1 MTLAVLLDTAAD
13 LLSERPVLGRRPGL
27 PVSGLRRR
35 AIAAAGWLRER
46 DARCCVFLGLN
57 GPAVPIGVFGAAYAG
72 IPFAP
77 LNYRLADDRL
87 AAVLDRLDGAVVVAD
102 DEQCDR
108 LRAIGVD
115 PVPTGHWLD
124 TLADTE
130 PVTPQRQPADDD
142 VAVLLFTSG
151 TTAEPK
157 AVPLRHRHLTSY
169 VLNTVDLGG
178 AGEDEATLVSVPPYH
193 VAAIGSAITNVL
205 SGRRLVHLPRFDP
218 ADWLDTVRLEGIT
231 TAMVVPTMLAR
242 LVSHLDG
249 SPARLPLR
257 ALAYG
262 GARMPPAVLERALRV
277 FPDVEFTN
285 AYGLTETSSTIAVLT
300 PADHRAA
307 LVSDDPTVRAR
318 LSSVGRAVPGIEL
331 RVHDADPDGYGELL
345 VRGEQVSGEYVG
357 TGSVLDAD
365 GWFPTRDEARVD
377 DDGYLFVRGRADD
390 TVIRGGENIAPA
402 EVEDVLTAHPLVAD
416 AGVVG
421 LPDQEWGE
429 RLAAAVVC
437 PNGTVQPAELR
448 EWVRAR
454 LRSSRTP
461 DVIVTVDEL
470 PYNATGKLLRR
481 ELRQRLI
488 EGGS

>member
-1 MTLAVLLDTAAD
+1 
-13 LLSERPVLGRRPGL
+13 
-27 PVSGLRRR
+27 
-35 AIAAAGWLRER
+35 
-46 DARCCVFLGLN
+46 
-57 GPAVPIGVFGAAYAG
+57 
-72 IPFAP
+72 
-77 LNYRLADDRL
+77 
-87 AAVLDRLDGAVVVAD
+87 
-102 DEQCDR
+102 
-108 LRAIGVD
+108 
-115 PVPTGHWLD
+115 
-124 TLADTE
+124 
-130 PVTPQRQPADDD
+130 
-142 VAVLLFTSG
+142 
-151 TTAEPK
+151 
-157 AVPLRHRHLTSY
+157 
-169 VLNTVDLGG
+169 
-178 AGEDEATLVSVPPYH
+178 
-193 VAAIGSAITNVL
+193 
-205 SGRRLVHLPRFDP
+205 
-218 ADWLDTVRLEGIT
+218 
-231 TAMVVPTMLAR
+231 MVVPTMLAR
-242 LVSHLDG
+242 LVSHLDE

-481 ELRQRLI
+481 ELRQRLV